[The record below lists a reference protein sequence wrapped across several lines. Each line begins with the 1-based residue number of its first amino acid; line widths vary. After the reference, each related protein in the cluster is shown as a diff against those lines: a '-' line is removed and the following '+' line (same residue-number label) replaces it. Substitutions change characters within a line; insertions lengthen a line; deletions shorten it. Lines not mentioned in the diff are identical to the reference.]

1 MMPRRSLSAGLLL
14 FRFRII
20 LVLFQLGLG
29 RPVGGNS
36 ALGHFCLGTPGDGIE
51 HKRAKIIVSHK
62 NCLSVAEG
70 AVQDCA
76 EQVTELLVFG
86 DTAPAG
92 AISVDSVR
100 TAWAL

>member
-1 MMPRRSLSAGLLL
+1 MLPRRSLSAGLLL

-51 HKRAKIIVSHK
+51 HKRAKIIVAP
-62 NCLSVAEG
+62 VAVEVAPG
-70 AVQDCA
+70 KSKA
-76 EQVTELLVFG
+76 
-86 DTAPAG
+86 APAIRPFVG
-92 AISVDSVR
+92 PSHMLDLTPVH
-100 TAWAL
+100 